1 MILCQSKGNG
11 MKSPTKCC
19 ELKVN
24 LKSGVS
30 IAGVYHVPLGTSS
43 SVRPADALRD
53 AHHEFI
59 LLSDATICEDGE
71 SREHQTIM
79 IQREAI
85 SYIEL
90 PQKSWMVPE
99 LCEAGA

>member
-1 MILCQSKGNG
+1 

-30 IAGVYHVPLGTSS
+30 ITGIYHVPLGTSS
-43 SVRPADALRD
+43 SVRPADAIRD
-53 AHHEFI
+53 AQSEFI
-59 LLSDATICEDGE
+59 VLSDVTICEDGE

-79 IQREAI
+79 VQREAI

-99 LCEAGA
+99 ISEARA